1 MMARNAKNG
10 WIGLAALAA
19 LAVALPGCSYTDEWF
34 SAPNVYRPPIK
45 DLPRNPPRPAGA
57 TVDEEKPSNLASVP
71 ERPEPGSTPAQRRAV
86 ESGLVGDRDN
96 ARYTDEQLRGRP
108 PTPSTSAATAPRVP
122 APPAAAAPSPA
133 PSSGVPAAAPI
144 APVLRTEVA
153 PPAPAPTPLPTASA
167 RVVPSIVQAPG
178 APPATPLAVAPIPAA
193 PMPAAPIMT
202 AAFVPPTA
210 LPTTAPTVVPTV
222 APTVAPPTSAPQR
235 IQFAPGAVSKT
246 IASNVQAPNRN
257 RYVLRAMAGQEMT
270 VEIASP
276 GQVVNF
282 AVSGVDDGQPYKRLD
297 NEDRFWSGSLPA
309 TQDYLITVV
318 TANGNPAYLLT
329 VTVITPAATPPPVST
344 PMRIRFA
351 PGAISETIPGTLA
364 SGATAQY
371 VLGAA
376 AGQSMTV
383 TVTSPGNDLLFSIP
397 GLVDGVTSWTGMLP
411 SDGDYFIALLAT
423 GSDTSYTLAVTI
435 E

>member
-210 LPTTAPTVVPTV
+210 LPSRPMTAQEVFQAQLQASGARTLSGTPYVQVGAPAAPAPPMVAIAPSRPQQLATGAPTALAGGGTYAQPTMVAATGTAVASAMAPGPASALSIPFQGRAGAVAFTANSAKLGGDADYLLSQVAARVVETGARV
-222 APTVAPPTSAPQR
+222 RVIGFAPPEKIRGTAAQQK
-235 IQFAPGAVSKT
+235 IGAFNL
-246 IASNVQAPNRN
+246 AAE
-257 RYVLRAMAGQEMT
+257 RAEAVGREL
-270 VEIASP
+270 VRR
-276 GQVVNF
+276 GVN
-282 AVSGVDDGQPYKRLD
+282 PR
-297 NEDRFWSGSLPA
+297 
-309 TQDYLITVV
+309 
-318 TANGNPAYLLT
+318 LLT
-329 VTVITPAATPPPVST
+329 VEGRAEANMAQGAPAARSAE
-344 PMRIRFA
+344 I
-351 PGAISETIPGTLA
+351 
-364 SGATAQY
+364 
-371 VLGAA
+371 VLE
-376 AGQSMTV
+376 
-383 TVTSPGNDLLFSIP
+383 N
-397 GLVDGVTSWTGMLP
+397 
-411 SDGDYFIALLAT
+411 
-423 GSDTSYTLAVTI
+423 
-435 E
+435 

>member
-1 MMARNAKNG
+1 MWTYLQYRRVLLFCLLLFSLTACTVRFGTPTAATPIAAPDGSEDFSASLMVAIMEHDYDQLHALMG
-10 WIGLAALAA
+10 DSFALANWRA
-19 LAVALPGCSYTDEWF
+19 EGSELPPAVVLVELRNHYLTPTNAVAFKTDQDLSVLLDGADPLAMWGAAVKTVRAIYVTGLGVDGKDEAILIVAQKPEGTFYWHGMVVAAGGF
-34 SAPNVYRPPIK
+34 GAAVAAPTIT
-45 DLPRNPPRPAGA
+45 A
-57 TVDEEKPSNLASVP
+57 TL
-71 ERPEPGSTPAQRRAV
+71 T
-86 ESGLVGDRDN
+86 L
-96 ARYTDEQLRGRP
+96 P
-108 PTPSTSAATAPRVP
+108 PTP
-122 APPAAAAPSPA
+122 
-133 PSSGVPAAAPI
+133 
-144 APVLRTEVA
+144 
-153 PPAPAPTPLPTASA
+153 
-167 RVVPSIVQAPG
+167 
-178 APPATPLAVAPIPAA
+178 
-193 PMPAAPIMT
+193 
-202 AAFVPPTA
+202 VPPTA
-210 LPTTAPTVVPTV
+210 LPTTAPTVAPTV
-222 APTVAPPTSAPQR
+222 VPTVAPPTSAPQR

-246 IASNVQAPNRN
+246 IAGNVQAPNRN
-257 RYVLRAMAGQEMT
+257 RYVLRALAGQEMT

-318 TANGNPAYLLT
+318 TANGNPDYLLT
-329 VTVITPAATPPPVST
+329 VTVITPAAAPPPVSA

-383 TVTSPGNDLLFSIP
+383 MVTSPASDLVFSIP
-397 GLVDGVTSWTGMLP
+397 GLVSGATSWTGTLP
-411 SDGDYFIALLAT
+411 SDGDYFITLLAT
-423 GSDTSYTLAVTI
+423 SDTAYTLAVTI

>member
-1 MMARNAKNG
+1 MEHDYDQLHALMG
-10 WIGLAALAA
+10 GSFALANWRA
-19 LAVALPGCSYTDEWF
+19 ESSELPPAVALVELRNHYLTPTNAVAFKTDQDL
-34 SAPNVYRPPIK
+34 SALLDGADPLAMWGAAVNAVRAIYVTGLGVDGQDEAILIVAQKPEGTFYWHGMVVAAGGFG
-45 DLPRNPPRPAGA
+45 PAVAAPTITA
-57 TVDEEKPSNLASVP
+57 TL
-71 ERPEPGSTPAQRRAV
+71 T
-86 ESGLVGDRDN
+86 L
-96 ARYTDEQLRGRP
+96 P
-108 PTPSTSAATAPRVP
+108 PTP
-122 APPAAAAPSPA
+122 
-133 PSSGVPAAAPI
+133 
-144 APVLRTEVA
+144 
-153 PPAPAPTPLPTASA
+153 
-167 RVVPSIVQAPG
+167 
-178 APPATPLAVAPIPAA
+178 
-193 PMPAAPIMT
+193 
-202 AAFVPPTA
+202 VPPTA
-210 LPTTAPTVVPTV
+210 LPTTAPTVAPTV
-222 APTVAPPTSAPQR
+222 VPTVAPPTSAPQR

-246 IASNVQAPNRN
+246 IADNVQAPNRN
-257 RYVLRAMAGQEMT
+257 RYVLRALAGQEMT

-318 TANGNPAYLLT
+318 TANGNPDYLLT
-329 VTVITPAATPPPVST
+329 VTVITPAAAPPPVSA

-383 TVTSPGNDLLFSIP
+383 MVTSPASDLVFSIP
-397 GLVDGVTSWTGMLP
+397 GLVSGATSWTGTLP
-411 SDGDYFIALLAT
+411 SDGDYFITLLAT
-423 GSDTSYTLAVTI
+423 SDTAYTLAVTI

>member
-1 MMARNAKNG
+1 MVVAVG
-10 WIGLAALAA
+10 GFGP
-19 LAVALPGCSYTDEWF
+19 AVAAPTITATLTTLP
-34 SAPNVYRPPIK
+34 I
-45 DLPRNPPRPAGA
+45 
-57 TVDEEKPSNLASVP
+57 
-71 ERPEPGSTPAQRRAV
+71 
-86 ESGLVGDRDN
+86 
-96 ARYTDEQLRGRP
+96 P
-108 PTPSTSAATAPRVP
+108 PTA
-122 APPAAAAPSPA
+122 
-133 PSSGVPAAAPI
+133 
-144 APVLRTEVA
+144 
-153 PPAPAPTPLPTASA
+153 
-167 RVVPSIVQAPG
+167 
-178 APPATPLAVAPIPAA
+178 
-193 PMPAAPIMT
+193 
-202 AAFVPPTA
+202 VPPTA

-222 APTVAPPTSAPQR
+222 APTVAPPTSAPQQ

-329 VTVITPAATPPPVST
+329 VTVITPAAAPPPVSA

>member
-1 MMARNAKNG
+1 MWTYLQYRRILLFCLLLFSLTACTVRFGTPTAATPIAAPDGSEDFSASLMVAIMEHDYDQLHALMG
-10 WIGLAALAA
+10 DSFALANWRA
-19 LAVALPGCSYTDEWF
+19 EGSELPPAVALVELRNHYLTPTNAVAFKTDQDL
-34 SAPNVYRPPIK
+34 SALLDGTDP
-45 DLPRNPPRPAGA
+45 LAMWGA
-57 TVDEEKPSNLASVP
+57 TVNAVRAIYVTGLGIDGQDEAILIVAQKPDGPFYWHGMVVAV
-71 ERPEPGSTPAQRRAV
+71 GGFGPAVAAPTITAT
-86 ESGLVGDRDN
+86 L
-96 ARYTDEQLRGRP
+96 TTLPIP
-108 PTPSTSAATAPRVP
+108 PTA
-122 APPAAAAPSPA
+122 
-133 PSSGVPAAAPI
+133 
-144 APVLRTEVA
+144 
-153 PPAPAPTPLPTASA
+153 
-167 RVVPSIVQAPG
+167 
-178 APPATPLAVAPIPAA
+178 
-193 PMPAAPIMT
+193 
-202 AAFVPPTA
+202 VPPTA

-222 APTVAPPTSAPQR
+222 APTVAPPTSALQR

-246 IASNVQAPNRN
+246 IAGDVQAPNRN

-318 TANGNPAYLLT
+318 TAHGNPAYLLT
-329 VTVITPAATPPPVST
+329 VTVITPAAMPPPVST

-411 SDGDYFIALLAT
+411 SDGDYFITLLAT
-423 GSDTSYTLAVTI
+423 SDTSYTLAVTI